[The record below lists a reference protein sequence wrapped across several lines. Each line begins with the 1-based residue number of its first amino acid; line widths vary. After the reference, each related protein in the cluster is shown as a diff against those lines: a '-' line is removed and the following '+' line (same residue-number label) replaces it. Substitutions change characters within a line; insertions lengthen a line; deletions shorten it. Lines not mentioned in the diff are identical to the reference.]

1 VRVSERL
8 RSITLEQ
15 ECVKMGLCARANVS
29 EFERMPV
36 SAIERIA
43 SVLNRRVHNF
53 IFYFKKKNKAN
64 KQKKYTNNKNKIF
77 YTNNKN

>member
-53 IFYFKKKNKAN
+53 IFF
-64 KQKKYTNNKNKIF
+64 F
-77 YTNNKN
+77 